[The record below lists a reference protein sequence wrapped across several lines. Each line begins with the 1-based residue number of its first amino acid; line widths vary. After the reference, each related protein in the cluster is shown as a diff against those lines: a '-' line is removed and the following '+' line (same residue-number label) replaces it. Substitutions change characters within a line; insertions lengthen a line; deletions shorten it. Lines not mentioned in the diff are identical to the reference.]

1 MMKKFNKLF
10 TESTKVQIAGE
21 YGYRNIAS
29 IHPSRQWIKVEG
41 IEGSH
46 QRGHIVAFT
55 NAAAPEMYPALE
67 DLYVTDQYDSVY
79 EKGEFENHHIGKL
92 NGRTLKQ
99 FISEYGEQI

>member
-1 MMKKFNKLF
+1 MKKFNKLF
-10 TESTKVQIAGE
+10 AAGTLVRVHGE
-21 YGYRNIAS
+21 NEHRRIKEVHSSRNC
-29 IHPSRQWIKVEG
+29 IKVEG

-46 QRGHIVAFT
+46 QRGHIAAFT

-67 DLYVTDQYDSVY
+67 DLYITDQYGSV
-79 EKGEFENHHIGKL
+79 FERAYDANYHIGKL

>member
-1 MMKKFNKLF
+1 MKKFNKLF
-10 TESTKVQIAGE
+10 TESTKVQVAGE
-21 YGYRNIAS
+21 YGYRNITS
-29 IHPSRQWIKVEG
+29 IHPSRQWIRVEG

-67 DLYVTDQYDSVY
+67 DLYITDQYGSVY
-79 EKGEFENHHIGKL
+79 EKGAFENYHIGKL

-99 FISEYGEQI
+99 FISEYGEEE

>member
-1 MMKKFNKLF
+1 MRKSNKLF
-10 TESTKVQIAGE
+10 TESTKVQVAGE

-29 IHPSRQWIKVEG
+29 IHSSRQWIRVDG

-46 QRGHIVAFT
+46 QRGHIAAFT
-55 NAAAPEMYPALE
+55 NAETPEMYPALE
-67 DLYVTDQYDSVY
+67 DLYITDQYGSV
-79 EKGEFENHHIGKL
+79 FERAYDANYHIGKL

>member
-1 MMKKFNKLF
+1 MRKFNKLF
-10 TESTKVQIAGE
+10 TESTKVQVAGE

-29 IHPSRQWIKVEG
+29 IHPSRQWIRVRG
-41 IEGSH
+41 RIGLH

-67 DLYVTDQYDSVY
+67 DLYITDQYGSV
-79 EKGEFENHHIGKL
+79 FERAYDANYHIGKL